1 MPCKSF
7 IVTLLSDVSITADA
21 ATVGGHSGLD
31 YLPGSLFLGAAAV
44 EARRRGI
51 PFSPDLF
58 LSGKVRFLDALP
70 LIDGERG
77 FAIPLCYHRKKGE
90 SWEGKEPVN
99 LLSDLPD
106 GQAKQWR
113 RGYMNTRGE
122 VLEIGL
128 ESRMKTAIDRNFR
141 RSKESQ
147 LFGYESIPEG
157 TRFLMSV
164 QADDD
169 KKLEEAVSYLS
180 RDTLRL
186 GRSRSAEY
194 GAVRIEEAPLPG
206 ETVQTEDTSEDIIY
220 IQLMSD
226 TALEENGMPVL
237 IPSPSHFGLENAAL
251 LPEKTFLRSRRYSP
265 WNAFHNCRMTER
277 QVLCKGGIIA
287 FRTKPQTDLA
297 NLRQRLSA
305 GVGLCR
311 EEGLGQVLVNPAWLF
326 TSPRLKKYIPAG
338 KVTNVKNPSTLL
350 SDYLKTKTE
359 ERQYSYEAFTVGV
372 KWAKEWTRLTAN
384 LKKQGR
390 SVPAKAQWGTIRELA
405 LRSRGSVRDL
415 LDRLE
420 EFCTRDLR
428 GRIWTETVSF
438 GGKKASMYGTMR
450 EDVEFQGRTSPR
462 MACLALF
469 HASVEMARI
478 MSRNDREGKEVSGI

>member
-31 YLPGSLFLGAAAV
+31 YLPGSLFLGAAAA

-90 SWEGKEPVN
+90 SWEGKESVN

-206 ETVQTEDTSEDIIY
+206 ETVQSEDTSEDIIY

-226 TALEENGMPVL
+226 TALEENG
-237 IPSPSHFGLENAAL
+237 IGRPSTYATTLKTIVDRGYVVKES
-251 LPEKTFLRSRRYSP
+251 KTFKP
-265 WNAFHNCRMTER
+265 TELGVVVTLKIFKDHFPKIVNVKFTASMESALDEVE
-277 QVLCKGGIIA
+277 QGKLPMEKMLSD
-287 FRTKPQTDLA
+287 FYFDLD
-297 NLRQRLSA
+297 
-305 GVGLCR
+305 
-311 EEGLGQVLVNPAWLF
+311 
-326 TSPRLKKYIPAG
+326 TTLKKA
-338 KVTNVKNPSTLL
+338 KVDLKDTKFRLGEDITDELCEKCGRKMVKMTGRYGPFLACEGYPECKNSKPLI
-350 SDYLKTKTE
+350 LKTRARCPKCGANVVERRVRNRTSSIFYGCEKWPDCDFATWNTPTGEDCPQCGKSLFVDRRGNISCESESCNYKAKASRKSKSDSLAKTE
-359 ERQYSYEAFTVGV
+359 SNPEV
-372 KWAKEWTRLTAN
+372 N
-384 LKKQGR
+384 
-390 SVPAKAQWGTIRELA
+390 
-405 LRSRGSVRDL
+405 D
-415 LDRLE
+415 E
-420 EFCTRDLR
+420 E
-428 GRIWTETVSF
+428 
-438 GGKKASMYGTMR
+438 
-450 EDVEFQGRTSPR
+450 
-462 MACLALF
+462 
-469 HASVEMARI
+469 
-478 MSRNDREGKEVSGI
+478 